1 MRFPKRVHR
10 GPKYIIKQNAY
21 SNKIHS
27 SLSNITFIYTY
38 WIFIFLVFVSKFRFS
53 VLPRLP
59 SASSMSVFPILSFPC
74 CSSLLCWV
82 KRWTY
87 ADGISYREGLHWWF
101 PGELSSGSEIG
112 DAKATHGNFMKPFR
126 ALPCGQEGLPRWLGG
141 KESTCNA
148 GDTGDVGLLSES
160 GRSPGGGHGNPLQCF
175 CLERRLAGYSPG
187 GHKEHA
193 WSGENDM
200 LSLSAQRQGEA
211 SSCFL
216 HRHLHHPTL
225 AVISSFTT
233 GIISHSS
240 TTQHHHFFFKLLVI
254 VWSQSLLFYA

>member
-1 MRFPKRVHR
+1 M
-10 GPKYIIKQNAY
+10 G
-21 SNKIHS
+21 
-27 SLSNITFIYTY
+27 TD
-38 WIFIFLVFVSKFRFS
+38 LVIS
-53 VLPRLP
+53 LP
-59 SASSMSVFPILSFPC
+59 SLIPPPTTTPEIKDPCTVSEARTTWQQNWMSPELYRSFPGGTVLKN
-74 CSSLLCWV
+74 LL
-82 KRWTY
+82 
-87 ADGISYREGLHWWF
+87 A
-101 PGELSSGSEIG
+101 
-112 DAKATHGNFMKPFR
+112 
-126 ALPCGQEGLPRWLGG
+126 
-141 KESTCNA
+141 NA
-148 GDTGDVGLLSES
+148 GDIEDASLIPGL

-254 VWSQSLLFYA
+254 VWSQSLLFNA